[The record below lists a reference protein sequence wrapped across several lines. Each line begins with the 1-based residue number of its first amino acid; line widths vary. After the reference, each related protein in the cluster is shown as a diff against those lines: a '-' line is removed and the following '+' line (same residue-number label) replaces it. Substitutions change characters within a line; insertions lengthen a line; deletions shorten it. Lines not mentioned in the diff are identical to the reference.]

1 MSGLNTHFFRVLVVA
16 FGFVLAAAMPAHGQ
30 TADGGPDP
38 NQVRVRIGP
47 LWMNPTISMPN
58 LGIDT
63 NVFNDPPTL
72 VPRRDFTLTI
82 LPKSDM
88 WLRAGRTWFL
98 GTIAEDIVWYQTYSS
113 ERSANQTY
121 SIGWKAPLNRLLLT
135 TNATWLLTRSRPG
148 FEIDARAKRYEPTY
162 TGSIEVRGFS
172 KTFIGAR
179 GSWKRVAFD
188 EDAEFKGINLQEQ
201 LDRTTQSAAISLR
214 HAITPLTSIIF
225 SVGRSEDRF
234 EFAPSRD
241 ATSDDYAVEVSF
253 DPAALVKGS
262 ARVGYTAYRTE
273 AADLEDYN
281 GITSSV
287 ALSYTLL
294 GSTRFA
300 LTAGRSIQNSYD
312 INQPFYLQTGASAS
326 LAQQIFGPIDVV
338 GRFGG
343 QRLEYRT
350 RTGTTV
356 EAPDRTDHIRTFGV
370 GVGYRMGQDL
380 RLGFNIDRERRTSVV
395 ADREYEGLRYGTA
408 VTYGP

>member
-1 MSGLNTHFFRVLVVA
+1 LSTHFARTWVVA
-16 FGFVLAAAMPAHGQ
+16 VGLVLAAAATARGQ

-47 LWMNPTISMPN
+47 VWMNPTISMTN

-63 NVFNDPPTL
+63 NVFNDPPTV
-72 VPRRDFTLTI
+72 VPRRDFTLTVT
-82 LPKSDM
+82 PKTDV

-98 GTIAEDIVWYQTYSS
+98 GTVAEDFVWYQKYSS

-121 SIGWKAPLNRLLLT
+121 SIGWKAPLNRLLLG

-148 FEIDARAKRYEPTY
+148 FEIDARAERNEPTY

-179 GSWKRVAFD
+179 GSWKRVTFD
-188 EDAEFKGINLQEQ
+188 EDAEFKGISLKEQ
-201 LDRTTQSAAISLR
+201 LDRTSQSAAVSVR

-234 EFAPSRD
+234 KFEPSRD
-241 ATSDDYAVEVSF
+241 ATSDDYAVEVTF
-253 DPAALVKGS
+253 DPAALLKGS
-262 ARVGYTAYRTE
+262 ARIGYTAYRTE
-273 AADLEDYN
+273 AADLEDYK
-281 GITSSV
+281 GTTSSV

-300 LTAGRSIQNSYD
+300 VTAGRSIQSSYD
-312 INQPFYLQTGASAS
+312 INQPYYLQTGASVS
-326 LAQQIFGPIDVV
+326 LAQQIYGPLDVV

-350 RTGTTV
+350 RTGASV
-356 EAPDRTDHIRTFGV
+356 QAPDRTDHLRMVGGGV
-370 GVGYRMGQDL
+370 GFRMSQDL
-380 RLGFNIDRERRTSVV
+380 RLGFNIDKERRTSVV
-395 ADREYEGLRYGTA
+395 TDREYEGLRYGTA
-408 VTYGP
+408 VTYGQ

>member
-1 MSGLNTHFFRVLVVA
+1 LNTHFARVLAVA
-16 FGFVLAAAMPAHGQ
+16 LGLILTAAAPARGQ

-38 NQVRVRIGP
+38 SQVRVRIGP
-47 LWMNPTISMPN
+47 VWMNPTISMPN
-58 LGIDT
+58 LGVDT
-63 NVFNDPPTL
+63 NVFNDPPTV

-82 LPKSDM
+82 TPKADV

-98 GTIAEDIVWYQTYSS
+98 GTMAEDIVWYQKYSS

-121 SIGWKAPLNRLLLT
+121 SIGWKAPLNRLVLG
-135 TNATWLLTRSRPG
+135 TNASWLLTRSRPG
-148 FEIDARAKRYEPTY
+148 FEIDARAERYEPTY
-162 TGSIEVRGFS
+162 SGSFEVRGFS
-172 KTFIGAR
+172 KTYIGAR
-179 GSWKRVAFD
+179 GAWKRVSFD
-188 EDAEFKGINLQEQ
+188 ENAEFKGISLQEQ
-201 LDRTTQSAAISLR
+201 LDRTSQSAAVSVR

-234 EFAPSRD
+234 KFEPSRD
-241 ATSDDYAVEVSF
+241 ATSDDYAVEVTF
-253 DPAALVKGS
+253 DPAALLKGS
-262 ARVGYTAYRTE
+262 ARIGYTAYRTK

-300 LTAGRSIQNSYD
+300 VTAGRSIQSSYD
-312 INQPFYLQTGASAS
+312 INQPFYLQTGVSAS
-326 LAQQIFGPIDVV
+326 LAQQIFGPIDAV
-338 GRFGG
+338 GRLGG

-356 EAPDRTDHIRTFGV
+356 EAPDRTDHIRTFGG
-370 GVGYRMGQDL
+370 GVGFRMGQDL
-380 RLGFNIDRERRTSVV
+380 RLGFNIDKERRTSVI